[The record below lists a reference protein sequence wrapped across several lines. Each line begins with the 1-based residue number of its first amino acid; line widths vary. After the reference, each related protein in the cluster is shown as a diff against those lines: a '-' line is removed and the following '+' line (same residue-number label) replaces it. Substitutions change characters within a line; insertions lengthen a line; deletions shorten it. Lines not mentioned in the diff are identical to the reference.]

1 MFRVMFALLASTV
14 SLAQVRPTPKTQPPP
29 PAHTR
34 PAKPAP
40 QAPKPAA
47 QSKPDAE
54 IERDFRERLKRS
66 KLAASGFTIRVQ
78 GGVATLDGATEVVQH
93 KGAATRMAKA
103 AGARAVVNRIRVSD
117 AARAKS
123 PENLEQG
130 RRREQ
135 RIRGEDRARR

>member
-1 MFRVMFALLASTV
+1 MFRIVFALFASTACF
-14 SLAQVRPTPKTQPPP
+14 AQVRPAPKTQPPP
-29 PAHTR
+29 PAHAR
-34 PAKPAP
+34 PAKPAS
-40 QAPKPAA
+40 QASNTVA
-47 QSKPDAE
+47 QTNSDAE

-66 KLAASGFTIRVQ
+66 KMASSGFNIRVQ
-78 GGVATLDGATEVVQH
+78 GGVATLEGSTEVVQH

-123 PENLEQG
+123 AENLEQG

-135 RIRGEDRARR
+135 RTRSEDRGRR

>member
-1 MFRVMFALLASTV
+1 MFRIIFALIASAACF
-14 SLAQVRPTPKTQPPP
+14 AQVRPTPKSQPVP

-34 PAKPAP
+34 PANPAPRVSKPAD
-40 QAPKPAA
+40 QTKA
-47 QSKPDAE
+47 DAE

-66 KLAASGFTIRVQ
+66 KMAASGFTIRVQ
-78 GGVATLDGATEVVQH
+78 GGVATLEGATEVVQH

-103 AGARAVVNRIRVSD
+103 AGARAVVNRIRVGE

-123 PENLEQG
+123 SENLEQG

-135 RIRGEDRARR
+135 RTRGENRFQR